1 MKRNHRLWLAP
12 ALLLLTLVTAP
23 RAQEATPAE
32 PLVESPAAAAMSKLL
47 EGTGLAHNKI
57 RETVWTVPFKG
68 EVRKD
73 FNVVVALVSDGSVV
87 VLFAVLAEKAQMKAS
102 PELWQQLLR
111 MNDQFDRVKVGI
123 DGDGDA
129 FVRVDLSLR
138 VLDPEELKANLEQV
152 AAATDEILAA
162 IQPHLV
168 PAPPAP
174 ATPATPPPTPQN

>member
-12 ALLLLTLVTAP
+12 ALLLLTLVTAA
-23 RAQEATPAE
+23 RAQETPAQ

-68 EVRKD
+68 EVKKD
-73 FNVVVALVSDGSVV
+73 FNVVVALVSDGTVV
-87 VLFAVLAEKAQMKAS
+87 VLFAVLAEKAQMKET

-138 VLDPEELKANLEQV
+138 ILDPEEMKANLEQV

-162 IQPHLV
+162 IQPHLL
-168 PAPPAP
+168 PPPAP